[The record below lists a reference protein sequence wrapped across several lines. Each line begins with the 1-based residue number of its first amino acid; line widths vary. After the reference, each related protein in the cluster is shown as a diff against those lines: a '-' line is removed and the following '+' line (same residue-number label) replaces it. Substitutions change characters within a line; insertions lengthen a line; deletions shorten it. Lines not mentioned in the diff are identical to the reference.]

1 MKYLVLGPASMGIY
15 AFLGRL
21 KSMGTTL
28 DSVKEVSG
36 SSAGSILAL
45 FWAMGMSVDDMIDV
59 SLNVDISEF
68 VKLNIGTFFNKFG
81 FVEIEPI
88 REKLVDIC
96 GCDPTFRELEKK
108 IYVSAFCLN
117 TSKTEYFSVDTH
129 PDMKV
134 IDAVC
139 MSIAIPMIF
148 ASSEYNGN
156 TYIDGGT
163 VEEYPMNPFM
173 DKKPHEVGCVKLV
186 LDDVYKETVD
196 NPKDFLEALI
206 RSTLKNRLSYDEK
219 CVMIPVNVGDA
230 GIFDFNMTYEE
241 KIKLVNIGY
250 SQKK

>member
-21 KSMGTTL
+21 KSMEESLGT
-28 DSVKEVSG
+28 VKEISG

-45 FWAMGMSVDDMIDV
+45 FWAIDMSIDDMIDI
-59 SLNVDISEF
+59 SLNVDLSDF

-88 REKLVDIC
+88 RDKLVEIC
-96 GCDPTFRELEKK
+96 GCDPTFRELKKK

-139 MSIAIPMIF
+139 MSIAIPLIF
-148 ASSEYNGN
+148 ASSEYQGK
-156 TYIDGGT
+156 TYVDGGT
-163 VEEYPMNPFM
+163 VEEYPMNPFIG
-173 DKKPHEVGCVKLV
+173 KKPHEVTCVKLV
-186 LDDVYKETVD
+186 MDDIFKETID
-196 NPKDFLEALI
+196 NPKDFLESLI
-206 RSTLKNRLSYDEK
+206 RSTLKNRTNYEEK
-219 CVMIPVNVGDA
+219 CVMIPIDVGDA

-241 KIKLVNIGY
+241 KVILMNIGY

>member
-21 KSMGTTL
+21 KSMESSLGN
-28 DSVKEVSG
+28 VKEVSG

-45 FWAMGMSVDDMIDV
+45 FWAVGMSVDDMIDI

-88 REKLVDIC
+88 RDKLVELC
-96 GCDPTFRELEKK
+96 GCDPTFRDLKKK

-139 MSIAIPMIF
+139 MSIAIPVIF

-173 DKKPHEVGCVKLV
+173 DKKPHEVVCVKLV
-186 LDDVYKETVD
+186 LDDVYKESVD

-206 RSTLKNRLSYDEK
+206 RSTLKNRVSYDEK

>member
-21 KSMGTTL
+21 KSMEESLGT
-28 DSVKEVSG
+28 VKEISG

-45 FWAMGMSVDDMIDV
+45 FWAIDMSIDDMIDI
-59 SLNVDISEF
+59 SLNVDLSDF

-88 REKLVDIC
+88 RDKLVEIC
-96 GCDPTFRELEKK
+96 GCDPTFRELKKK

-139 MSIAIPMIF
+139 MSIAIPLIF
-148 ASSEYNGN
+148 ASSEYEGK
-156 TYIDGGT
+156 TYVDGGT
-163 VEEYPMNPFM
+163 VEEYPMNPFIG
-173 DKKPHEVGCVKLV
+173 KKPHEVTCVKLV
-186 LDDVYKETVD
+186 MDDIFKETID
-196 NPKDFLEALI
+196 NPKDFLESLI
-206 RSTLKNRLSYDEK
+206 RSTLKNRTNYEEK
-219 CVMIPVNVGDA
+219 CVMIPIDVGDA

-241 KIKLVNIGY
+241 KVILMNIGY

>member
-1 MKYLVLGPASMGIY
+1 MESSLGN
-15 AFLGRL
+15 
-21 KSMGTTL
+21 
-28 DSVKEVSG
+28 VKEVSG

-45 FWAMGMSVDDMIDV
+45 FWAVGMSVDDMIDI

-88 REKLVDIC
+88 RDKLVELC
-96 GCDPTFRELEKK
+96 GCDPTFHDLKKK

-186 LDDVYKETVD
+186 LDDVYKESVD

-206 RSTLKNRLSYDEK
+206 RSTLKNRVSYDEK

>member
-1 MKYLVLGPASMGIY
+1 MGIY

-206 RSTLKNRLSYDEK
+206 RSTLKNRVSYDEK
-219 CVMIPVNVGDA
+219 CIMIPVNVGDA

>member
-21 KSMGTTL
+21 KSMEESLGT
-28 DSVKEVSG
+28 VKEISG

-45 FWAMGMSVDDMIDV
+45 FWAIDMSIDDMIEI
-59 SLNVDISEF
+59 SLNVDLSDF

-88 REKLVDIC
+88 RDKLVDIC
-96 GCDPTFRELEKK
+96 GCDPTFRELKKK

-139 MSIAIPMIF
+139 MSIAIPLIF
-148 ASSEYNGN
+148 ASSEYQGK
-156 TYIDGGT
+156 TYVDGGT
-163 VEEYPMNPFM
+163 VEEYPMNPFIG
-173 DKKPHEVGCVKLV
+173 KKPHEVTCVKLV
-186 LDDVYKETVD
+186 MDDIFKETID
-196 NPKDFLEALI
+196 NPKDFLESLI
-206 RSTLKNRLSYDEK
+206 RSTLKNRTNYEEK
-219 CVMIPVNVGDA
+219 CVMIPIDVGDA

-241 KIKLVNIGY
+241 KVILMNIGY

>member
-1 MKYLVLGPASMGIY
+1 MGIY

-21 KSMGTTL
+21 KSMEESLGT
-28 DSVKEVSG
+28 VKEISG

-45 FWAMGMSVDDMIDV
+45 FWAIDMSIDDMIEI
-59 SLNVDISEF
+59 SLNVDLSDF

-88 REKLVDIC
+88 RDKLVEIC
-96 GCDPTFRELEKK
+96 GCDPTFRELKKK

-139 MSIAIPMIF
+139 MSIAIPLIF
-148 ASSEYNGN
+148 ASSEYQGK
-156 TYIDGGT
+156 TYVDGGT
-163 VEEYPMNPFM
+163 VEEYPMNPFIG
-173 DKKPHEVGCVKLV
+173 KKPHEVTCVKLV
-186 LDDVYKETVD
+186 MDDIFKETID
-196 NPKDFLEALI
+196 NPKDFLESLI
-206 RSTLKNRLSYDEK
+206 RSTLKNRTNYEEK
-219 CVMIPVNVGDA
+219 CVMIPIDVGDA

-241 KIKLVNIGY
+241 KVILMNIGY

>member
-21 KSMGTTL
+21 KSMEKKL
-28 DSVKEVSG
+28 SDVKEVSG

-45 FWAMGMSVDDMIDV
+45 FWAMGMTVDEMIDI
-59 SLNVDISEF
+59 SLNVDVSEF

-81 FVEIEPI
+81 FVEMEPI
-88 REKLVDIC
+88 REKLVEIC
-96 GCDPTFRELEKK
+96 GCDPTFAQLKRK

-129 PDMKV
+129 PNMKV

-148 ASSEYNGN
+148 ASSEYDGK
-156 TYIDGGT
+156 TYVDGGT
-163 VEEYPMNPFM
+163 MEEYPMNPFI
-173 DKKPHEVGCVKLV
+173 DKKPHEVACIKLV
-186 LDDVYKETVD
+186 IDDIYKETMD

-206 RSTLKNRLSYDEK
+206 RSTLKNRTRYTENFTMLNVD
-219 CVMIPVNVGDA
+219 VGDA
-230 GIFDFNMTYEE
+230 AIFDFNMSYED
-241 KIKLVNIGY
+241 KIRLLNVGY
-250 SQKK
+250 GYKK

>member
-21 KSMGTTL
+21 KSMEESLGT
-28 DSVKEVSG
+28 VKEISG

-45 FWAMGMSVDDMIDV
+45 FWAIDMSIDDMIEI
-59 SLNVDISEF
+59 SLNVDLSDF

-88 REKLVDIC
+88 RDKLVEIC
-96 GCDPTFRELEKK
+96 GCDPTFRELKKK

-139 MSIAIPMIF
+139 MSIAIPLIF
-148 ASSEYNGN
+148 ASSEYQGK
-156 TYIDGGT
+156 TYVDGGT
-163 VEEYPMNPFM
+163 VEEYPMNPFIG
-173 DKKPHEVGCVKLV
+173 KKPHEVTCVKLV
-186 LDDVYKETVD
+186 MDDIFKETID
-196 NPKDFLEALI
+196 NPKDFLESLI
-206 RSTLKNRLSYDEK
+206 RSTLKNRTNYEEK
-219 CVMIPVNVGDA
+219 CVMIPIDVGDA

-241 KIKLVNIGY
+241 KVILMNIGY

>member
-21 KSMGTTL
+21 KSMEDSLGTI
-28 DSVKEVSG
+28 KEISG

-45 FWAMGMSVDDMIDV
+45 FWAIDMSIDDMIDI
-59 SLNVDISEF
+59 SLNVDLSDF

-88 REKLVDIC
+88 RDKLVEIC
-96 GCDPTFRELEKK
+96 GCDPTFRELKKK
-108 IYVSAFCLN
+108 IHVSAFCLN

-139 MSIAIPMIF
+139 MSIAIPLIF
-148 ASSEYNGN
+148 ASSEYEGK

-163 VEEYPMNPFM
+163 VEEYPMNPFIG
-173 DKKPHEVGCVKLV
+173 KKPHEVTCVKLV
-186 LDDVYKETVD
+186 MDDIYKETLD
-196 NPKDFLEALI
+196 NPKDFVEALI
-206 RSTLKNRLSYDEK
+206 RSTLKNRTNYEEK
-219 CVMIPVNVGDA
+219 CVMIPVDVGDA

-241 KIKLVNIGY
+241 KVILMNIGY

>member
-1 MKYLVLGPASMGIY
+1 MGIY

-21 KSMGTTL
+21 KSMGSTL
-28 DSVKEVSG
+28 ESVKEVSG

-206 RSTLKNRLSYDEK
+206 RSTLKNRVSYDEK

>member
-21 KSMGTTL
+21 KSMGKSMDT
-28 DSVKEVSG
+28 VQEISG

-45 FWAMGMSVDDMIDV
+45 FWATGMTVDDMLDV
-59 SLNVDISEF
+59 CMNVEISDF

-81 FVEIEPI
+81 FVETEPI
-88 REKLVDIC
+88 RNKLVDIC
-96 GCDPTFRELEKK
+96 GCDPTFRELKRK

-117 TSKTEYFSVDTH
+117 TSTTEYFSVDTH

-148 ASSEYNGN
+148 ASSEYNGH
-156 TYIDGGT
+156 TYVDGGT
-163 VEEYPMNPFM
+163 VEEYPMNPFV
-173 DKKPHEVGCVKLV
+173 DKKPHEVTCVKLV
-186 LDDVYKETVD
+186 MDHIYKETLD
-196 NPKDFLEALI
+196 TPKDFLEALI
-206 RSTLKNRLSYDEK
+206 RSTLRNRIQYNEK
-219 CVMIPVNVGDA
+219 CNMVFVNVGDA
-230 GIFDFNMTYEE
+230 DVFDFNISYEE
-241 KIKLVNIGY
+241 KIRLMNIGY

>member
-21 KSMGTTL
+21 KTMENHLS
-28 DSVKEVSG
+28 SVEEVSG

-45 FWAMGMSVDDMIDV
+45 FWAMGMSVDEMIDV
-59 SLNVDISEF
+59 SLNIDISEF

-81 FVEIEPI
+81 FVEMEPI
-88 REKLVDIC
+88 REKLVNIC
-96 GCDPTFRELEKK
+96 GCDPTFAQLKRK

-129 PDMKV
+129 PNMKV

-148 ASSEYNGN
+148 ASTEYDGK

-163 VEEYPMNPFM
+163 VEEYPMSPFV
-173 DKKPHEVGCVKLV
+173 DKKPHEIVCMKLV
-186 LDDVYKETVD
+186 VDDIYKDTID
-196 NPKDFLEALI
+196 NPKEYLEALI
-206 RSTLKNRLSYDEK
+206 RSSLKNRSIYTGNFTTVQVD
-219 CVMIPVNVGDA
+219 VGDA
-230 GIFDFNMTYEE
+230 AIFDFNMSYED
-241 KIKLVNIGY
+241 KVRLLNIGY
-250 SQKK
+250 KK

>member
-1 MKYLVLGPASMGIY
+1 
-15 AFLGRL
+15 
-21 KSMGTTL
+21 
-28 DSVKEVSG
+28 
-36 SSAGSILAL
+36 
-45 FWAMGMSVDDMIDV
+45 
-59 SLNVDISEF
+59 
-68 VKLNIGTFFNKFG
+68 
-81 FVEIEPI
+81 
-88 REKLVDIC
+88 
-96 GCDPTFRELEKK
+96 
-108 IYVSAFCLN
+108 VSAFCLN

-186 LDDVYKETVD
+186 LDDVYKESVD

-206 RSTLKNRLSYDEK
+206 RSTLKNRVSYDEK

>member
-1 MKYLVLGPASMGIY
+1 MGIY

-21 KSMGTTL
+21 KSMESSLGN
-28 DSVKEVSG
+28 VKEVSG

-45 FWAMGMSVDDMIDV
+45 FWAVGMSVDDMIDI

-88 REKLVDIC
+88 RDKLVELC

-186 LDDVYKETVD
+186 LDDVYKESVD

-206 RSTLKNRLSYDEK
+206 RSTLKNRVSYDEK

>member
-21 KSMGTTL
+21 KSMEESLGT
-28 DSVKEVSG
+28 VKEISG

-45 FWAMGMSVDDMIDV
+45 FWAIDMSIDDMIEI
-59 SLNVDISEF
+59 SLNVDLSDF

-88 REKLVDIC
+88 RDKLVEIC
-96 GCDPTFRELEKK
+96 GCDPTFRELKKK

-139 MSIAIPMIF
+139 MSIAIPLIF
-148 ASSEYNGN
+148 ASSEYEGK
-156 TYIDGGT
+156 TYVDGGT
-163 VEEYPMNPFM
+163 VEEYPMNPFIG
-173 DKKPHEVGCVKLV
+173 KKPHEVTCVKLV
-186 LDDVYKETVD
+186 MDDIFKETID
-196 NPKDFLEALI
+196 NPKDFLESLI
-206 RSTLKNRLSYDEK
+206 RSTLKNRTNYEEK
-219 CVMIPVNVGDA
+219 CVMIPIDVGDA

-241 KIKLVNIGY
+241 KVILMNIGY